1 MESLTSVTCVQI
13 ATKASSKQ
21 SVSYTPQD
29 KPLRE
34 QMCKIP
40 QCWRSALRH
49 PCSCTCKRANNIHC
63 IQQHQR
69 RSLNVLI
76 NCYKGFVL
84 PIMEYAA
91 TVWDAFH
98 KCCPT
103 VLRGPGASCRMQDF
117 SPTTVASG
125 LFSKLNLQPL
135 SHTRTVAMAMM
146 MAP

>member
-1 MESLTSVTCVQI
+1 M
-13 ATKASSKQ
+13 
-21 SVSYTPQD
+21 
-29 KPLRE
+29 
-34 QMCKIP
+34 
-40 QCWRSALRH
+40 
-49 PCSCTCKRANNIHC
+49 NI
-63 IQQHQR
+63 
-69 RSLNVLI
+69 LI
-76 NCYKGFVL
+76 SCYKGFVL

-135 SHTRTVAMAMM
+135 SDSRTVAMAMM